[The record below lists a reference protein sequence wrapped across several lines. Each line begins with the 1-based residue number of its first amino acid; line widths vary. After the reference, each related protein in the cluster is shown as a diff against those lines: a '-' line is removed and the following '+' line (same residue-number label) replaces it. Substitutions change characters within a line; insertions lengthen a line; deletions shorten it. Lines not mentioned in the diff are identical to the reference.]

1 MSKSESAGATAVLVA
16 KRSFQD
22 IDELEHLSSLQREIK
37 LTQLSLQQL
46 ECDFISVDF
55 GEANFTFAESSCPV
69 QCIGAK
75 ANEYLDFACVLDAH
89 QPGLFSHGYRLSVH
103 TLSGFDAERETRIIV
118 PANQRCFFSYVK
130 RSVIDDCL
138 EAMDRTDIKAAF
150 WRENYVY
157 APAALPSVQ
166 AYLREFLAMVQQQ
179 PNFLRQPHTKRLVLE
194 DFIPLLLSAIPSG
207 DKHDLGISAPNR
219 AQLVQQAEDYL
230 LEHLDQPLTL
240 KALCGALNTSQRPLF
255 YGFQEIFGLSPM
267 AYVKVQRLH
276 GVHRALRAANPH
288 HVAVLQ
294 VAQRFGFWSAGHFSR
309 DYKTMFGERPRD
321 TLKKSTAIL

>member
-37 LTQLSLQQL
+37 LTQLSLQRL

-55 GEANFTFAESSCPV
+55 GEAHFTFAESSCPV

-130 RSVIDDCL
+130 RSLVDDCL

-179 PNFLRQPHTKRLVLE
+179 PSFLRQPHTKRLVLE

-230 LEHLDQPLTL
+230 LEHLDQLLENNVP
-240 KALCGALNTSQRPLF
+240 ALGKQPFAPTRKRFVNG
-255 YGFQEIFGLSPM
+255 GFSLLEIFSTLGGSSGPHASLKPIQSSKTSSLTRASP
-267 AYVKVQRLH
+267 L
-276 GVHRALRAANPH
+276 
-288 HVAVLQ
+288 
-294 VAQRFGFWSAGHFSR
+294 
-309 DYKTMFGERPRD
+309 
-321 TLKKSTAIL
+321 